1 MTNENVLN
9 NEDKDI
15 KPSILN
21 KIADGYH
28 DGKQEAENEER
39 ARAAVKIQKV
49 WRQQNGR
56 ARLQK
61 EYLSPELRWK
71 DAAEHAILKVHRTSA
86 DAGKNS
92 AKERW
97 NRGAFFANKIRD
109 RNIVMNKPGVNITDS
124 LPVQKH
130 LETQHW
136 LELID
141 SKHRYGSNRDIIIK
155 NGESQIPRT
164 ISSNG

>member
-71 DAAEHAILKVHRTSA
+71 VFT
-86 DAGKNS
+86 
-92 AKERW
+92 
-97 NRGAFFANKIRD
+97 
-109 RNIVMNKPGVNITDS
+109 
-124 LPVQKH
+124 
-130 LETQHW
+130 
-136 LELID
+136 
-141 SKHRYGSNRDIIIK
+141 
-155 NGESQIPRT
+155 
-164 ISSNG
+164 